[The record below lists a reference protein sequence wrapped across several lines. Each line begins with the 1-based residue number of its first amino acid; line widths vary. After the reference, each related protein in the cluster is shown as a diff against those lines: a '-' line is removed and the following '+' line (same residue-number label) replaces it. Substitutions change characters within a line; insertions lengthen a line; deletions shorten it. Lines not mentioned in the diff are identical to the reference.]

1 MVNELWLGCFD
12 CLMPLS
18 DTITLQSSL
27 PSGVVVEW
35 LSPSS
40 HGRNLANFVRIKN
53 NKLSSRW
60 KTGLQLSSG
69 GASKSRYLIILGS
82 IVIKAV
88 AMISPVENARPVF
101 EENVNIDSRVQS
113 GLDRICI
120 DDTKEMPSKKDQW
133 RLRISKANKGKVPWN
148 KGRKHSPE
156 TVALIRERTKQAMRD
171 PKVKKK
177 IMDWAGH
184 PHSEDTK
191 MKIGIA
197 VKKAIERRRK
207 RKKLQETCLL
217 QWEESIAE
225 SAKIGADGE
234 DELQWD
240 SYAILKEKMH
250 EDWLQA
256 VERKRKDKRAPKSV
270 EQKKNISKA
279 IKAKW
284 EDPVYRQRVCSGMQ
298 RVYQNRP
305 QSSVRRVVR
314 KRPVNENGSSSSVRR
329 VVRKQTLKNGAKSTA
344 EKSSN
349 FSKELTKYKNMSPT
363 PFSDPLAG
371 EKLDR
376 IKQLRANRSSIE
388 RMKREAAERARL
400 LIAEAEKAAKS
411 LEAAAVTDASAQAS
425 LFETRKLLSEAI
437 RAMQSVE
444 SSSYVDAHVLQRNP
458 GTDDDAETFQS
469 NHYMDNSLIIPSPK
483 PGPFDINGMHYLS
496 FSNTEKENYYDTY
509 KSIAGSA
516 LNDMLTGDVSH
527 HAHKDSPAEIIG
539 RAEVLSYV
547 NSLFGTPNL
556 TTEDP
561 AKTFEAMTDATTRN
575 NTMPHSEKQ
584 FSSPSVNHSSMVDE
598 SAVLGKTEEF
608 EEGPRPNLSKDNTAS
623 VDANS
628 VASMGQTEDIAG
640 ISESGSAKHP
650 SVNHSSMVGE
660 DVVLDNTAEFENG
673 PVPNLLEDITMS
685 GDANSFASKGQAN
698 IITVTSDLN
707 SVHTGSNGIVAS
719 NKDVKKKWIRGRL
732 IEVKGE

>member
-69 GASKSRYLIILGS
+69 GASKSRHLIMLGS

-101 EENVNIDSRVQS
+101 EENVNIDRRVQS

-284 EDPVYRQRVCSGMQ
+284 EDPV
-298 RVYQNRP
+298 
-305 QSSVRRVVR
+305 
-314 KRPVNENGSSSSVRR
+314 
-329 VVRKQTLKNGAKSTA
+329 
-344 EKSSN
+344 
-349 FSKELTKYKNMSPT
+349 
-363 PFSDPLAG
+363 
-371 EKLDR
+371 
-376 IKQLRANRSSIE
+376 RA
-388 RMKREAAERARL
+388 L
-400 LIAEAEKAAKS
+400 
-411 LEAAAVTDASAQAS
+411 
-425 LFETRKLLSEAI
+425 
-437 RAMQSVE
+437 
-444 SSSYVDAHVLQRNP
+444 
-458 GTDDDAETFQS
+458 
-469 NHYMDNSLIIPSPK
+469 
-483 PGPFDINGMHYLS
+483 
-496 FSNTEKENYYDTY
+496 
-509 KSIAGSA
+509 
-516 LNDMLTGDVSH
+516 
-527 HAHKDSPAEIIG
+527 
-539 RAEVLSYV
+539 
-547 NSLFGTPNL
+547 
-556 TTEDP
+556 
-561 AKTFEAMTDATTRN
+561 
-575 NTMPHSEKQ
+575 
-584 FSSPSVNHSSMVDE
+584 
-598 SAVLGKTEEF
+598 
-608 EEGPRPNLSKDNTAS
+608 
-623 VDANS
+623 
-628 VASMGQTEDIAG
+628 
-640 ISESGSAKHP
+640 
-650 SVNHSSMVGE
+650 
-660 DVVLDNTAEFENG
+660 
-673 PVPNLLEDITMS
+673 
-685 GDANSFASKGQAN
+685 
-698 IITVTSDLN
+698 LN
-707 SVHTGSNGIVAS
+707 S
-719 NKDVKKKWIRGRL
+719 
-732 IEVKGE
+732 